1 MTSVTGRVAAAR
13 VPQRDFHA
21 SFGFDALGRPVAP
34 ATAEAANAGEAAAV
48 TVAAQA
54 DAVDLFFKGLYLPE
68 QGMFA
73 ELPADLRLGTR
84 LPVRIF

>member
-1 MTSVTGRVAAAR
+1 MAR

-34 ATAEAANAGEAAAV
+34 VTATAEAAADPGDGGEAAA
-48 TVAAQA
+48 AAAAAEQK
-54 DAVDLFFKGLYLPE
+54 VEELFYRSLYLPE

-73 ELPADLRLGTR
+73 ELPTDLRLGTR
-84 LPVRIF
+84 LPVPEP